1 MKVFFLMLLLF
12 FLFSCDP
19 TTSDAD
25 KEKSNYS
32 DPKKIL
38 HDYGIIR
45 TMGGR
50 NALGDPLC
58 GGDPIGTALGLNNDT
73 PVPIILEIG
82 KTYDYE
88 GNVNLVNATDRK
100 YSYSNLFQIS
110 NNINKNIEV
119 KLTLT
124 EDCLGQGS
132 DGFYFNVGICDANG
146 FQYIS
151 NASNCIAGFSV
162 LNTEQKKRMLKDDYE
177 LCTVLNH
184 ITRFFILIN
193 ENGCKYKLELNGV

>member
-58 GGDPIGTALGLNNDT
+58 GGDPYAESSCLHFESERTSRIDLHVL
-73 PVPIILEIG
+73 LH
-82 KTYDYE
+82 
-88 GNVNLVNATDRK
+88 
-100 YSYSNLFQIS
+100 
-110 NNINKNIEV
+110 EV
-119 KLTLT
+119 LP
-124 EDCLGQGS
+124 
-132 DGFYFNVGICDANG
+132 
-146 FQYIS
+146 
-151 NASNCIAGFSV
+151 
-162 LNTEQKKRMLKDDYE
+162 
-177 LCTVLNH
+177 
-184 ITRFFILIN
+184 
-193 ENGCKYKLELNGV
+193 

>member
-58 GGDPIGTALGLNNDT
+58 GGDPIGTALGWNNDIPKPT
-73 PVPIILEIG
+73 QLEIG
-82 KTYDYE
+82 IVYQFDENTNTKFTIKSAEQNNTRVTLTLNSDCSKGLIYGIYFCDGISLKQADYSCVS
-88 GNVNLVNATDRK
+88 GPGVVIGDSLT
-100 YSYSNLFQIS
+100 LLGQFQQCILRS
-110 NNINKNIEV
+110 NNSFFFVSPSLGCNYNFIYEEV
-119 KLTLT
+119 L
-124 EDCLGQGS
+124 
-132 DGFYFNVGICDANG
+132 
-146 FQYIS
+146 
-151 NASNCIAGFSV
+151 
-162 LNTEQKKRMLKDDYE
+162 
-177 LCTVLNH
+177 
-184 ITRFFILIN
+184 
-193 ENGCKYKLELNGV
+193 